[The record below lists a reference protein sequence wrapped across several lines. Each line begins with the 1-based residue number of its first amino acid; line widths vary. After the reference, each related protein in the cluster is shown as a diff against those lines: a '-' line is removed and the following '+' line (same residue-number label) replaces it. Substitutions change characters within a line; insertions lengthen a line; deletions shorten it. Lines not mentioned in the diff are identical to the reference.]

1 MLLDQALAHC
11 PKFLTADLLK
21 PEPFLNSS
29 VADHS
34 FESTKNR
41 RLDNSFF
48 VNNLILQKLILK

>member
-1 MLLDQALAHC
+1 
-11 PKFLTADLLK
+11 
-21 PEPFLNSS
+21 